1 MIHHP
6 APGALPIGK
15 LVVVGVGLIGGSCAL
30 ALKRACAVTT
40 IVGIGR
46 GHANLDEALRLGAI
60 DRGVTI
66 DENWAEQA
74 RDADIVLFATPVA
87 QYGALLKALR
97 GALGHA
103 TIVTDAGS
111 TKQHVIGAARAA
123 LGDAF
128 ARFVPGHPI
137 AGASLSGVGA
147 ATTSLFDERTVI
159 LTPLPET
166 DARCQARIAAMWQ
179 ACGAH
184 VLTLDP
190 AEHDRIFAAV
200 SHLPHLLAFAYVAEL
215 ASRPQAAA
223 LFDRAGSG
231 FRDFTR
237 IAGGSPEMWRDIALA
252 NRPALQE
259 ELAAYRATLT
269 RLSDAL
275 ETGDGAAL
283 ERVFAQARAARRKW
297 EATHAHADT
306 GDE

>member
-1 MIHHP
+1 VIYHP
-6 APGALPIGK
+6 PPGALRIGK

-30 ALKRACAVTT
+30 ALKRARAVTT
-40 IVGIGR
+40 IVGVGR
-46 GHANLDEALRLGAI
+46 GRANLNQALRRGVI

-66 DENWAEQA
+66 DENWTEEA
-74 RDADIVLFATPVA
+74 RDADVVLLATPVA
-87 QYGALLKALR
+87 QYGALFSALCA
-97 GALGHA
+97 ALGRA

-111 TKQHVIGAARAA
+111 TKQDVVGAARAA

-137 AGASLSGVGA
+137 AGASASGVGA
-147 ATTSLFDERTVI
+147 AAQSLFDDRTVI

-166 DARCQARIAAMWQ
+166 DGPSQARVAAMWR

-184 VLTLDP
+184 VMTMDQQ
-190 AEHDRIFAAV
+190 EHDRIFAAV
-200 SHLPHLLAFAYVAEL
+200 SHLPHLLAFTYVAEL
-215 ASRPQAAA
+215 ASRPGAAA
-223 LFDRAGSG
+223 LFDHAGSG

-259 ELAAYRATLT
+259 ELAAYRATLA
-269 RLSDAL
+269 RMSDAL
-275 ETGDGAAL
+275 DSGDGAVL
-283 ERVFAQARAARRKW
+283 ERIFSQARAARRQW
-297 EATHAHADT
+297 EATHTHADT

>member
-1 MIHHP
+1 VILRR
-6 APGALPIGK
+6 APDALPIGK

-30 ALKRACAVTT
+30 ALKRAKAVKT
-40 IVGIGR
+40 IVGVGR
-46 GHANLDEALRLGAI
+46 GHANLDEALRRGVI
-60 DRGVTI
+60 DRAVTI
-66 DENWAEQA
+66 DATWADET
-74 RDADIVLFATPVA
+74 RDADIVLLATPVA
-87 QYGALLKALR
+87 QYGALFKALR
-97 GALGHA
+97 GGLGPA

-111 TKQHVIGAARAA
+111 TKQDVVAAARGA
-123 LGDAF
+123 LGNAF
-128 ARFVPGHPI
+128 ARFVAGHPI
-137 AGASLSGVGA
+137 AGASFSGVGA
-147 ATTSLFDERTVI
+147 ATESLFDNRTVI

-166 DARCQARIAAMWQ
+166 DASCRACITAMWQ

-184 VLTLDP
+184 VATLDP
-190 AEHDRIFAAV
+190 VAHDRVFAAV

-223 LFDRAGSG
+223 LFDHAGGG

-252 NRPALQE
+252 NRPALQD
-259 ELAAYRATLT
+259 ELTAYQTKLA

-283 ERVFAQARAARRKW
+283 ERVFAQARAARREW
-297 EATHAHADT
+297 EATHANADA